1 MGSEMCIRDRSG
13 TSATGHG
20 LHVAERATGLTRTYS
35 GVSLEDG
42 AERSEGSMHREASMH
57 ESRPEQQQ
65 IKLFRT
71 EWYHGWV
78 RFKHITVYIH
88 IYYCCNSFAV
98 LLYHVTM
105 SSWVGGSLRG
115 CHCCTTYCCTVV
127 VLLYCCFT
135 GLWVGISFRSC
146 RVLLSWGSCLVF
158 TRVCG
163 FFFFLFLPLRIP
175 APRWHSSGYH

>member
-1 MGSEMCIRDRSG
+1 M
-13 TSATGHG
+13 
-20 LHVAERATGLTRTYS
+20 HVAERATGLTRTYS

-98 LLYHVTM
+98 LLYHITM

-115 CHCCTTYCCTVV
+115 CHCCTTYCCTAVL
-127 VLLYCCFT
+127 LLYCFT
-135 GLWVGISFRSC
+135 AVVQGCGWVDRFVPVVG
-146 RVLLSWGSCLVF
+146 LLSCVPTGSWV
-158 TRVCG
+158 
-163 FFFFLFLPLRIP
+163 FLFSFSP
-175 APRWHSSGYH
+175 ATYTGPALA

>member
-1 MGSEMCIRDRSG
+1 M
-13 TSATGHG
+13 
-20 LHVAERATGLTRTYS
+20 
-35 GVSLEDG
+35 EDG
-42 AERSEGSMHREASMH
+42 AERSESSMHREGSQHARVST
-57 ESRPEQQQ
+57 RRATN
-65 IKLFRT
+65 KTFRDSSGT
-71 EWYHGWV
+71 MDGKIQGY
-78 RFKHITVYIH
+78 ITVYISTS
-88 IYYCCNSFAV
+88 IYCCNSFAV

-146 RVLLSWGSCLVF
+146 RVLLSWGCCLVF